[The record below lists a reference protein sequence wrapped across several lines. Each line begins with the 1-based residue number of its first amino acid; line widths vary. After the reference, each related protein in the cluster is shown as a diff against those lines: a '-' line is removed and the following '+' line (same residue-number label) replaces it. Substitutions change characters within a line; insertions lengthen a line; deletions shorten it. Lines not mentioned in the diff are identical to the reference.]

1 MRKRQTENEALVEA
15 QQKLDAL
22 IKKEAADR
30 EAELQRTLAVARAE
44 TSALLT
50 AEHRR
55 LAEERRDELVRAEQ
69 RVLTELSGRL
79 IAAQKEIEA
88 KLAAWSQDM
97 ERVREGLATQ
107 VARIEQRQKQL
118 FADAEARFTS
128 ETERLV
134 SDTEDHRAALAR
146 VREEMA
152 KQIKDAIDE
161 GTSEL
166 ETHAA
171 ERRRALHE
179 VADRLRTRER
189 KLTEQID
196 RELTESTRT
205 LTETFADVDRR
216 LIEQVERSVAR
227 EAGRLTEAAAVEF
240 NSTVLGAREEAARR
254 LQRELDR
261 AIETF
266 GRQAEKLL
274 AERLVEFGDTAGGK
288 LERRYEGTI
297 AVLERRVAQLEGGF
311 TPARRGVN
319 KRLGRQTSLERDR
332 LEESERTRSERDDPD
347 HRDRPERKSEGPG
360 LAPPCAD
367 RGRVSA
373 AARREDR

>member
-15 QQKLDAL
+15 KQQLDAL
-22 IKKEAADR
+22 IEQEAADR

-50 AEHRR
+50 EEHRR

-69 RVLTELSGRL
+69 RVLTELTGRL

-107 VARIEQRQKQL
+107 VARLEQRQKQL
-118 FADAEARFTS
+118 FSDAESRFSS

-146 VREEMA
+146 LREEMA
-152 KQIKDAIDE
+152 KQIKEAIDE
-161 GTSEL
+161 GVSEL

-179 VADRLRTRER
+179 VADRLRNRER
-189 KLTEQID
+189 ALAEQID
-196 RELTESTRT
+196 RELTESSRKI
-205 LTETFADVDRR
+205 TETFTDVERR
-216 LIEQVERSVAR
+216 IVETTERSVAR
-227 EAGRLTEAAAVEF
+227 EVARLTEAAAVEF
-240 NSTVLGAREEAARR
+240 NSTIRGTREEAGRR
-254 LQRELDR
+254 LQRELER
-261 AIETF
+261 AVESF
-266 GRQAEKLL
+266 SRQAEKLL

-297 AVLERRVAQLEGGF
+297 AQLERRLAQLEASQPSRAEAL
-311 TPARRGVN
+311 T
-319 KRLGRQTSLERDR
+319 KD
-332 LEESERTRSERDDPD
+332 
-347 HRDRPERKSEGPG
+347 
-360 LAPPCAD
+360 
-367 RGRVSA
+367 
-373 AARREDR
+373 

>member
-1 MRKRQTENEALVEA
+1 VAYDETTMRKRQTESDALVEA
-15 QQKLDAL
+15 QQQLDAL

-55 LAEERRDELVRAEQ
+55 LAEARRDELVRAEQ

-152 KQIKDAIDE
+152 KQIKDAIEE

-166 ETHAA
+166 ETHSA

-196 RELTESTRT
+196 RELTESTRK

-216 LIEQVERSVAR
+216 LIDQVERSVAR

-240 NSTVLGAREEAARR
+240 NSMIHGAREEAGRR

-266 GRQAEKLL
+266 GRHAEKLL

-297 AVLERRVAQLEGGF
+297 ATLERRVAQLER
-311 TPARRGVN
+311 ALQQR
-319 KRLGRQTSLERDR
+319 
-332 LEESERTRSERDDPD
+332 EEALTND
-347 HRDRPERKSEGPG
+347 
-360 LAPPCAD
+360 
-367 RGRVSA
+367 
-373 AARREDR
+373 